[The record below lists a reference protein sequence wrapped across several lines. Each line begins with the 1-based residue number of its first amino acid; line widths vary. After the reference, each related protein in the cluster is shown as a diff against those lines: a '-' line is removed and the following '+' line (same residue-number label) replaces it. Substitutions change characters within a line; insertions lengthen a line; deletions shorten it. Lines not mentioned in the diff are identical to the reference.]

1 VTIDGRTVG
10 ALAGQSIRGGLL
22 ITTDGGRSPATDDEV
37 VLGSTTL
44 RQIGAQIGSTVR
56 VTAPGAGG
64 RTRTGS
70 YRVVGT
76 AVTST
81 GFSTAGL
88 GSGAIFTLD
97 GLLGTRCPPGPQVQ
111 ACVLRTLVAIGGS
124 FLVKAEPGPA
134 GRAALARL
142 TRAYP
147 SEAYLPA
154 PPTNLVNFGQAVN
167 FPLLFGLVLIVFGV
181 ATLLHVLVVSVV
193 RRRREVGLLKA
204 LGFVRRQV
212 ALSVTWQTTTVALVG
227 IVVGVPLGIVVG
239 RWVWAAFAGSLG
251 VVPVTVIAG
260 WTIVAVAVGAL
271 LVANLLA
278 VGPALVAARSRPA
291 SLLKAE

>member
-1 VTIDGRTVG
+1 M
-10 ALAGQSIRGGLL
+10 
-22 ITTDGGRSPATDDEV
+22 
-37 VLGSTTL
+37 
-44 RQIGAQIGSTVR
+44 
-56 VTAPGAGG
+56 
-64 RTRTGS
+64 
-70 YRVVGT
+70 
-76 AVTST
+76 
-81 GFSTAGL
+81 
-88 GSGAIFTLD
+88 
-97 GLLGTRCPPGPQVQ
+97 
-111 ACVLRTLVAIGGS
+111 
-124 FLVKAEPGPA
+124 
-134 GRAALARL
+134 
-142 TRAYP
+142 
-147 SEAYLPA
+147 
-154 PPTNLVNFGQAVN
+154 N